1 MYNCIIGNKYL
12 NWLFDVSMIK
22 RVPQLTCSRVTHGL
36 SSALVLDQ
44 ELLLC
49 ELQDPALCWLTGGGW
64 VCFVVICL

>member
-1 MYNCIIGNKYL
+1 MYNCLIGNKYL

-49 ELQDPALCWLTGGGW
+49 ELQDPALCWLTGGW